1 MPAKHLDEDQHRLA
15 TVQQLQHEK
24 ERLLDVKKKAEKEQA
39 LAKAHTHLY
48 IQFKKKSKMQ
58 SLLVRLNK
66 KSNLTNG
73 DEVAAEDK
81 DDPEPFCYV
90 CRENLHNF
98 WIRQNESDEFKWKKG
113 EEERISSH
121 IDSVADSIREN
132 TQLQMKQKLTAEA
145 EELLRQEDF
154 VNSSITMS
162 RSVDS
167 RDSTSKGEKKVR
179 ETAHDKAW
187 KKELAAAK
195 ELLARAGLPAFD
207 PTGLST
213 LPREPPRT
221 DEVLVNKPVLT
232 LDESAPTETCG
243 LKIRVWHRDAT
254 GLRSN
259 FLGMVQLME
268 PVSTFLIFVTLL
280 CVETPLLRL
289 WFLGCFK
296 CCEGFADF

>member
-15 TVQQLQHEK
+15 TVQQLHQEK
-24 ERLLDVKKKAEKEQA
+24 ERLLDVKKKAEKEKA
-39 LAKAHTHLY
+39 LARAHTHLY

-58 SLLVRLNK
+58 SLLLRLNR
-66 KSNLTNG
+66 KSNLTHG
-73 DEVAAEDK
+73 DDEVAAEDE

-90 CRENLHNF
+90 CRDNLHKF

-121 IDSVADSIREN
+121 IEDVADNIREA

-145 EELLRQEDF
+145 EELLRLED
-154 VNSSITMS
+154 VANSSLSLS

-213 LPREPPRT
+213 LPREPPRK
-221 DEVLVNKPVLT
+221 DEVLINKPVLA
-232 LDESAPTETCG
+232 LDESAATETCG

-259 FLGMVQLME
+259 FLGVLQLME
-268 PVSTFLIFVTLL
+268 KVMSAFFLCFLVCSTVITLPSLFV
-280 CVETPLLRL
+280 P
-289 WFLGCFK
+289 
-296 CCEGFADF
+296 